1 MTTLQRLESSD
12 PRTAGIALTFPSG
25 ACKAIQWTTDKPIS
39 PTLDA
44 AKEYAA
50 VVLDALMREGRIDD
64 AERTNWASCT
74 AAIKKHL
81 EDFNDALGKT
91 SGNRRATPAT
101 VVPS

>member
-1 MTTLQRLESSD
+1 MTTLQRLESD
-12 PRTAGIALTFPSG
+12 DLRTAGIALTFPSG
-25 ACKAIQWTTDKPIS
+25 ACKAIQWTTDKPIA

-50 VVLDALMREGRIDD
+50 AVLDALMREGRIDD

-81 EDFNDALGKT
+81 EDFNDALIANEGI
-91 SGNRRATPAT
+91 RRAA
-101 VVPS
+101 SRALEH

>member
-1 MTTLQRLESSD
+1 MTTLQRLESDD
-12 PRTAGIALTFPSG
+12 PRIAGIALTFPSG
-25 ACKAIQWTTDKPIS
+25 AAKQITWQCDRPIA

-50 VVLDALMREGRIDD
+50 AVLDALMREGRIDD

-81 EDFNDALGKT
+81 EDFNDALIANAGI
-91 SGNRRATPAT
+91 RRAAAGAME
-101 VVPS
+101 SH